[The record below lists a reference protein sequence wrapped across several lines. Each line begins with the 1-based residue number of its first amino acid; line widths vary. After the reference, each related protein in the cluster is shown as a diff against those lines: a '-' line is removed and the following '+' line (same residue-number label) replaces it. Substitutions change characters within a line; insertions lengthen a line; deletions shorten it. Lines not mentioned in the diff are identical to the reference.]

1 MNFVIW
7 SCELFGKWRHDLLA
21 KGKAHKAAWLH
32 ENYLGLMV
40 PCLWLTTCMHGFG
53 TELIRNLAIWLAVS
67 QDYHLFIC
75 KVYWYILS
83 MFVPIFTSFGIEN
96 SSLHSGRPRKLLPL
110 ISLSYFFLF
119 HDPRV
124 STRGIA
130 SIIITKNIRYLLWNG
145 GFWRSLNNTYP
156 IFLTPCIG
164 CTNHLCDSCDLTDVN
179 PHFIPSLPRM
189 IQNIDLLWRHRY
201 KSQPPAIV
209 TSQWSIVPAWLLWT
223 FSSRLAQWCWGQ
235 CLTSL

>member
-1 MNFVIW
+1 MALIILRRWFLHSRFLTTKVFVKYTSVPSFKFHFVIW

-32 ENYLGLMV
+32 EDSWYRASGELQ
-40 PCLWLTTCMHGFG
+40 CMHGFG

-96 SSLHSGRPRKLLPL
+96 SSLHCGRPRKLLPL

-119 HDPRV
+119 HFPRV

-130 SIIITKNIRYLLWNG
+130 SYHYYW
-145 GFWRSLNNTYP
+145 
-156 IFLTPCIG
+156 
-164 CTNHLCDSCDLTDVN
+164 DVYV
-179 PHFIPSLPRM
+179 H
-189 IQNIDLLWRHRY
+189 
-201 KSQPPAIV
+201 
-209 TSQWSIVPAWLLWT
+209 
-223 FSSRLAQWCWGQ
+223 G
-235 CLTSL
+235 